1 MTESS
6 FHPFHPDSLER
17 MIAEGY
23 PRTHESEA
31 FDALPPPPASITL
44 PPRPLK
50 ANTPQPPP
58 SHCARTATQLIR
70 WVGKSGK
77 LPTKGGLACP
87 IVVVDARVDFGRV
100 LVLVKT
106 PEPGAKATDWV
117 ITTSIRWPF
126 TVSDIKE

>member
-1 MTESS
+1 MNESS
-6 FHPFHPDSLER
+6 FHPDSLER

-44 PPRPLK
+44 PPPPK
-50 ANTPQPPP
+50 SNTPQPPP

-106 PEPGAKATDWV
+106 PEPGAKATDWIV
-117 ITTSIRWPF
+117 TTSIRWPF
-126 TVSDIKE
+126 TVSDIKK

>member
-1 MTESS
+1 MTET
-6 FHPFHPDSLER
+6 PFHPDSLER

-31 FDALPPPPASITL
+31 FDALPITQQPNRSSQPEPA
-44 PPRPLK
+44 
-50 ANTPQPPP
+50 P

-87 IVVVDARVDFGRV
+87 IVVVDARIDYGRV

-106 PEPGAKATDWV
+106 PEPGAKATDW
-117 ITTSIRWPF
+117 ILTTSVRWPF